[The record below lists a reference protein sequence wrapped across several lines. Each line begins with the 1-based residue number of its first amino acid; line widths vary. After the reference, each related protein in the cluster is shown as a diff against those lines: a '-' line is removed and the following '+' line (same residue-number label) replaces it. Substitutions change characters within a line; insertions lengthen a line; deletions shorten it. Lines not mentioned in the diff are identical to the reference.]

1 MIYKYKWDG
10 ELKKRQVPESFKQWD
25 EVQQIQF
32 LTDAEKAEEERGFWG
47 RTGSATLDAL
57 ALLERPAQGLKVGLR
72 EMGVG
77 GYDPTPEGFAAGF
90 GKGFKGEDE
99 VRTQEFLPATWNPIV
114 KGILGFVGDVAT
126 DPLMYVPIAG
136 TAKLFGKG
144 AQAIPGVAKAASGV
158 VKGAQAIGKVPAVQA
173 MGRRFNVATTEQQ
186 RYLQHLERQRKQ
198 GSGTQYVE
206 SIDEKTGLSKRV
218 NQYATLGSPS
228 FIEQWFRRSNKVVN
242 KRAKSQRGKGE
253 DAFGR
258 KVSPNETKE
267 EAKKRVLGALMR
279 YQETGDEVLKS
290 KLGVILGDEGVD
302 LAESIKTQGKEIL
315 ELEKRSGIFTPD
327 LQRQLDMLKMP
338 DDIMRMNLN
347 FIDDIHGARNDK
359 QLADAIRKY
368 ELWKRNKVS
377 PEWAVALDKAA
388 QQYAYHALTPAGREK
403 FIGTLV
409 DHPGIGRTPFSDRNF
424 QMSTTEAN
432 ALFASR
438 HNYQNMF
445 YENPVLA
452 QALRMTDHHH
462 NIQKAWMVDSIS
474 GQLAAKHGVPHNNI
488 GNWTRRKGNEDE
500 VKVYLNKNH
509 PHRGQ
514 GVDANQKNDW
524 WIGKNSF
531 AGQVGDNVP
540 LSMDDMSKL
549 LNEKVGGDDYSNF
562 LNHVMN
568 LLRTVKGDSSKTMV
582 EEGLVTRNSNWIK
595 ELNTRLR
602 HEKRDDE
609 IILDFN
615 KNYLN
620 YVHGVDLGEKGIF
633 TGLYAPA
640 RAMGEL
646 PTEDVR
652 KVVDDPRFA
661 DDLTGIDKEVE
672 GLEPGVFSQFR
683 APKEVARSID
693 EYLDFSRNDSEINR
707 VKRLYD
713 GVQNSWKG
721 WTLAVRPAYHMR
733 NLMGNITN
741 AYLISGV
748 KNPKDYTDAMSMQWN
763 GWFRSPDHLGE
774 SKKWVDSGGDPS
786 KIVSDAKWSKPGF
799 SGMKDE
805 SMESIY
811 YSGNDL
817 GVAGG
822 QYTKDVFLPDAEKLE
837 NIASRNRYGM
847 EPGRK
852 LQSTIGADSPVVRAG
867 FRAGASLENNAR
879 WAVYINTLKKIKKN
893 PGKYKWTAPDGNQ
906 YAFTGYE
913 GTAAMKDWGITSREA
928 AYGRAAEEVKKSL
941 FDYLDVS
948 KFERNVMKRV
958 VPFYTWMRK
967 NLPAQLESV
976 VKNPARMSQIN
987 IAREQFEFAGGRP
1000 EYKDIAPFWGN
1011 RVPVFFGNESQNV
1024 RQLFTLLNT
1033 LPTADFERLTS
1044 PADLITEM
1052 VSPIPKV
1059 AFEQLS
1065 NYDTFRKKP
1074 ISREEGNEI
1083 KDFLG
1088 VEIPASLWHIAQVL
1102 VPLAEINRLNP
1113 GDVFGTRTVD
1123 DFGVQTI
1130 TPSIFG
1136 AQRESNPID
1145 IEATARW
1152 IRFFS
1157 GIRTYDVDLGR
1168 ARSFKSKSIQKD
1180 LRALKTKLKYAARR
1194 GENRKAQEYWDLIEE
1209 IFEQAARE
1217 SKRPTLKSLP
1227 FEQRQQRQLRT
1238 YQ

>member
-1 MIYKYKWDG
+1 VIINYKYNG
-10 ELKKRQVPESFKQWD
+10 EPKKRNVPSDWKEWD
-25 EVQQIQF
+25 RDQRIQF
-32 LTDAEKAEEERGFWG
+32 LNDAEKAESERGFWA
-47 RTGSATLDAL
+47 RTGSKTLDAL

-72 EMGVG
+72 ETGIG
-77 GYDPTPEGFAAGF
+77 GYDPTPQGFAAGF
-90 GKGFKGEDE
+90 GKGFYGEDE

-126 DPLMYVPIAG
+126 DPLMYTPLAWIRAG
-136 TAKLFGKG
+136 GRG
-144 AQAIPGVAKAASGV
+144 
-158 VKGAQAIGKVPAVQA
+158 IGKVSGITKGMQALGKIPASQA
-173 MGRRFNVATTEQQ
+173 LGRRFNVATTEQQ
-186 RYLQHLERQRKQ
+186 KYLQHLERQRKH
-198 GSGTQYVE
+198 GSGTQHTDVMV
-206 SIDEKTGLSKRV
+206 DDVPVRV
-218 NQYATLGSPS
+218 NHYATLGSPS
-228 FIEQWFRRSNKVVN
+228 FIEQWFRRSNKVVT
-242 KRAKSQRGKGE
+242 KRAKVVRGKGE

-258 KVSPNETKE
+258 AVSSKETRE

-279 YQETGDEVLKS
+279 YQETPNP
-290 KLGVILGDEGVD
+290 KLVEILGDEGVD
-302 LAESIKTQGKEIL
+302 LAQTIKMQGEEIL
-315 ELEKRSGIFTPD
+315 KLEKRSGIFTPE
-327 LQRQLDMLKMP
+327 LQVQLDMLKMP

-347 FIDDIHGARNDK
+347 FIDDIQGARTQELRD
-359 QLADAIRKY
+359 AAIRKY
-368 ELWKRNKVS
+368 EVWKRTKVN

-403 FIGTLV
+403 LIGTLV
-409 DHPGIGRTPFSDRNF
+409 DHPGVGRTPFSDRNF

-432 ALFASR
+432 ALFSSR

-474 GQLAAKHGVPHNNI
+474 GELAAKHGVPHNNI
-488 GNWTRRKGNEDE
+488 GNWTRRIKNEDE
-500 VKVYLNKNH
+500 VKVYLNKQH

-514 GVDANQKNDW
+514 GTEINQKGSW
-524 WIGKNSF
+524 WIGKDSF
-531 AGQVGDNVP
+531 LGQHGDNVP
-540 LSMDDMSKL
+540 LSMDDMTKL
-549 LNEKVGGDDYSNF
+549 LDEKVGGDDYSNF

-568 LLRTVKGDSSKTMV
+568 LLRTVKGSSDKTMMQ
-582 EEGLVTRNSNWIK
+582 EGLVTRNSNWIK
-595 ELNTRLR
+595 ELNTRLQY
-602 HEKRDDE
+602 EKRDDE
-609 IILDFN
+609 IIINFN

-640 RAMGEL
+640 RAMGER
-646 PTEDVR
+646 PTEEVIS
-652 KVVDDPRFA
+652 KVDTPRFA
-661 DDLTGIDKEVE
+661 DDRAEVGRAVE
-672 GLEPGVFSQFR
+672 GLEPGVFAQFK
-683 APKEVARSID
+683 APKEVSRSID
-693 EYLDFSRNDSEINR
+693 EYLDFSRNDAEMNR

-748 KNPKDYTDAMSMQWN
+748 KNPKDYTDAMRMQWN

-774 SKKWVDSGGDPS
+774 SKKWVDAGGDPT
-786 KIVSDAKWSKPGF
+786 KIASDVHWSKKGF

-822 QYTKDVFLPDAEKLE
+822 QYTKDIFLPDAEKLE
-837 NIASRNRYGM
+837 NIASRNRLGM

-867 FRAGASLENNAR
+867 FKAGASLENNAR
-879 WAVYINTLKKIKKN
+879 WAVYINTLKGVTKN
-893 PGKYKWTAPDGNQ
+893 PGKYKWTAPDGKS
-906 YAFTGYE
+906 YSFTD
-913 GTAAMKDWGITSREA
+913 AAGAKAMSDWGITVKEA
-928 AYGRAAEEVKKSL
+928 RYGRAAEEVKKSL
-941 FDYLDVS
+941 FDYLDIS

-967 NLPAQLESV
+967 NLPAQLEAA
-976 VKNPARMSQIN
+976 VKSPARMSKIN

-1011 RVPVFFGNESQNV
+1011 RVPIFFGKENQNV

-1065 NYDTFRKKP
+1065 NYDTFRQKP
-1074 ISREEGNEI
+1074 ISTEGGFMNMLGWKGEM

-1088 VEIPASLWHIAQVL
+1088 VEIPANLWHIAQVL

-1113 GDVFGTRTVD
+1113 GDVFGTRTMD
-1123 DFGVQTI
+1123 DFGIQTI
-1130 TPSIFG
+1130 TPSVFG
-1136 AQRESNPID
+1136 VQRESNPID
-1145 IEATARW
+1145 IETTARW
-1152 IRFFS
+1152 VRFFS
-1157 GIRTYDVDLGR
+1157 GIRTYDVDIDR
-1168 ARSFKSKSIQKD
+1168 ARVFKNKKLRRD
-1180 LRALKTKLKYAARR
+1180 LRALRTKFKYATRK
-1194 GENRKAQEYWDLIEE
+1194 GENRKAQEYLDLIDE
-1209 IFEQAARE
+1209 IFEQMGRE

-1227 FEQRQQRQLRT
+1227 FEKRQERQLRT

>member
-25 EVQQIQF
+25 EVQQLQF
-32 LTDAEKAEEERGFWG
+32 LTDAEKSEEERGFWG

-77 GYDPTPEGFAAGF
+77 GYDPTPQGFAAGF

-136 TAKLFGKG
+136 TAKLLGKVPG
-144 AQAIPGVAKAASGV
+144 IAQGVSGV
-158 VKGAQAIGKVPAVQA
+158 VKGAQAVGKVPAVQA
-173 MGRRFNVATTEQQ
+173 MGRRFNVATTEHQ

-198 GSGTQYVE
+198 GSGTQHTDLVN
-206 SIDEKTGLSKRV
+206 EKTGEVTRV
-218 NQYATLGSPS
+218 NHYATLGSPS
-228 FIEQWFRRSNKVVN
+228 FIEQWFRKSNKVVN

-258 KVSPNETKE
+258 PVKPTETKE
-267 EAKKRVLGALMR
+267 ESKKRVLGALMR
-279 YQETGDEVLKS
+279 YQETGDEALKS
-290 KLGVILGDEGVD
+290 KLGVILGDEGVE
-302 LAESIKTQGKEIL
+302 LAQTIKMQGEEIL
-315 ELEKRSGIFTPD
+315 KLEKRSGIFTPE
-327 LQRQLDMLKMP
+327 LQVQLDMLKMP

-347 FIDDIHGARNDK
+347 FIDNIQGARTK
-359 QLADAIRKY
+359 ELREAAKREY
-368 ELWKRNKVS
+368 EVWKRTKVN
-377 PEWAVALDKAA
+377 PEWAVAIDKAA
-388 QQYAYHALTPAGREK
+388 QQYAYHSLTPAGREK
-403 FIGTLV
+403 LVGTLV
-409 DHPGIGRTPFSDRNF
+409 DHPGVGRTPFSDRNF

-432 ALFASR
+432 ALFSSR

-474 GQLAAKHGVPHNNI
+474 GELAAKHGVPHNNI
-488 GNWTRRKGNEDE
+488 GNWTRRVKNEDE
-500 VKVYLNKNH
+500 VKVYLNRQH

-514 GVDANQKNDW
+514 GTETNQKTKW
-524 WIGKNSF
+524 WIGENSF
-531 AGQVGDNVP
+531 AGQVDGNVP
-540 LSMDDMSKL
+540 LSIEDMKML
-549 LNEKVGGDDYSNF
+549 IREGVGGDAYAKF
-562 LNHVMN
+562 LNGVM
-568 LLRTVKGDSSKTMV
+568 R
-582 EEGLVTRNSNWIK
+582 LVDKFPGMRESISNRKHDWIK
-595 ELNTRLR
+595 ELNSNLKAAGR
-602 HEKRDDE
+602 ENE
-609 IILDFN
+609 IVIDFN
-615 KNYLN
+615 KNYLS

-640 RAMGEL
+640 RAMGER
-646 PTEDVR
+646 PTEDVMTA
-652 KVVDDPRFA
+652 VDDARFLDSNLDVGKA
-661 DDLTGIDKEVE
+661 VRP
-672 GLEPGVFSQFR
+672 EPGRFEQFK
-683 APKEVARSID
+683 APKEVSRSID
-693 EYLDFSRNDSEINR
+693 EYLDFSRNDSEMNR

-733 NLMGNITN
+733 NLMGNISN

-748 KNPKDYTDAMSMQWN
+748 KNPKDYTDAMKMQWN

-774 SKKWVDSGGDPS
+774 SKKWVDAGGDPS
-786 KIVSDAKWSKPGF
+786 KIASDKAWSNLGF
-799 SGMKDE
+799 SGMADE

-822 QYTKDVFLPDAEKLE
+822 QYTKDVFMPDVEKLE
-837 NIASRNRYGM
+837 NLASRNKFGM

-852 LQSTIGADSPVVRAG
+852 LQSTIGADSPAVRAG
-867 FRAGASLENNAR
+867 FKAGASLENNAR
-879 WAVYINTLKKIKKN
+879 WAVYINTLKGIKKN
-893 PGKYKWTAPDGNQ
+893 PGKYKWTAPDGKS
-906 YAFTGYE
+906 YSFSDT
-913 GTAAMKDWGITSREA
+913 TAMSDWGITVKEA
-928 AYGRAAEEVKKSL
+928 RYGRAAEEVKKSL
-941 FDYLDVS
+941 FDYLDIS

-967 NLPAQLESV
+967 NLPAQLEAA
-976 VKNPARMSQIN
+976 VKSPARMSKIN
-987 IAREQFEFAGGRP
+987 IAREQFEFSDGRP

-1011 RVPVFFGNESQNV
+1011 RVPIFFGKENQNV

-1044 PADLITEM
+1044 PADLMTEM

-1059 AFEQLS
+1059 MFEQLS
-1065 NYDTFRKKP
+1065 NYDTFRQKP

-1088 VEIPASLWHIAQVL
+1088 VEIPARLWHIAQIL

-1113 GDVFGTRTVD
+1113 GDIFGTRTVD
-1123 DFGVQTI
+1123 DFGVQEI

-1168 ARSFKSKSIQKD
+1168 AQSFKAKKIQKD
-1180 LRALKTKLKYAARR
+1180 LRALKTKLKYAARK

-1209 IFEQAARE
+1209 IFEQAASE

-1227 FEQRQQRQLRT
+1227 FEKRQERQLRT
-1238 YQ
+1238 Y